1 MAKNMS
7 SRKINDTPQPKVF
20 STDEIMVELRVMGLW
35 REVMI
40 KVIGHRVMTKNEWKG
55 LLCEKKIDFE
65 G

>member
-1 MAKNMS
+1 MAKNVS

-40 KVIGHRVMTKNEWKG
+40 KVIGHRVMTKNEWRE
-55 LLCEKKIDFE
+55 LLREKKIDFE

>member
-1 MAKNMS
+1 MAKNIS

-40 KVIGHRVMTKNEWKG
+40 KVIGHRVMTKNEWRK
-55 LLCEKKIDFE
+55 LLREKKIDFE

>member
-35 REVMI
+35 REAMI
-40 KVIGHRVMTKNEWKG
+40 KVIGHRVMTKNEWRE
-55 LLCEKKIDFE
+55 LLREKKIDFE